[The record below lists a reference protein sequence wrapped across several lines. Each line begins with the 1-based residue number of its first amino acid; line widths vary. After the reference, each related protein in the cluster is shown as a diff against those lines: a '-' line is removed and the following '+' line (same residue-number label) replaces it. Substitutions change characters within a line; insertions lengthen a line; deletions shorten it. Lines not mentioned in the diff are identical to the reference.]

1 MKKRYF
7 LVLSFSLIFSF
18 NYCFAQF
25 SKTGTAAAQFL
36 KIGVGARAMG
46 LGGAFGSL
54 ANDVSA
60 LYWNPAGLVM
70 VDNFTMM
77 GSYSPWIADIAH
89 HFTGVAVPLSQNDF
103 IGLSAIFLTMDDME
117 ITTIDQPH
125 GTGEF
130 FGASDFAIGL
140 SYARRL
146 TDRFSVGFT
155 GKYIGQKIYNE
166 EATGLAFD
174 IGTRLRTG
182 FHGLIISMN
191 FSNIGNRMQLKG
203 MDLLRPYDPNPGSS
217 NNPFIDATLNTER
230 WALPTNFRISVCM
243 NIVGEGPSVF
253 SSDDNLL
260 TLIVDGNHPTDG
272 EEKASLGIEYQWQE
286 LFALRFG
293 YKLNYDDESLAFG
306 VGFKPSWGGKIL
318 AVDFAYI
325 PSDLLN
331 DIQIFSLSL
340 QL

>member
-70 VDNFTMM
+70 VDNLTMM

-89 HFTGVAVPLSQNDF
+89 HFAGFSVPLSQNDF

-117 ITTIDQPH
+117 ITTIDRPH

-203 MDLLRPYDPNPGSS
+203 IDLLRPYDPNPGSS
-217 NNPFIDATLNTER
+217 NNPFIDATLNTEL

-272 EEKASLGIEYQWQE
+272 EEKASFGIEYQWQE

-293 YKLNYDDESLAFG
+293 YMLNYDDESLAFG
-306 VGFKPSWGGKIL
+306 LGFKPSWGGKIL
-318 AVDFAYI
+318 AVDLAYI